1 MDTITKQRAIAVTK
15 LGELQK
21 IKPKHY
27 TAMELHPKR
36 AMFGRVQR
44 KEHMRFQER
53 VKERKLKLKKDIS
66 DIDKYLA
73 SVSTYDDYLTTLPGN
88 NGNDVTSI
96 TLPSKISLP
105 TAPVILPSPVI
116 VFGKKPM
123 MRETRLRRYKKRGRF

>member
-1 MDTITKQRAIAVTK
+1 MDTITEQRAIAVTK

-27 TAMELHPKR
+27 TMGELHPKR
-36 AMFGRVQR
+36 AMLGRVQR
-44 KEHMRFQER
+44 KEYVRFQER

-73 SVSTYDDYLTTLPGN
+73 SVSTYDDYLTTLSRN

-96 TLPSKISLP
+96 TLPSKIPLP
-105 TAPVILPSPVI
+105 TAPVI

-123 MRETRLRRYKKRGRF
+123 MRETRIRRYKKRGRF